1 MKTTEQTPAVQNLIN
16 FAAQAQEQF
25 SADEL
30 ERHAAQMFRDLSP
43 QCFAVPG
50 EGNII
55 DTINAETGRSQI
67 NGENL
72 EEIRRR
78 YPRAEVMALNDW
90 TTQRAALQ
98 NTPVTWNET
107 TEEVYHEMLEV
118 LPPAAWHNGAFLV
131 GEASDHSYSTG
142 RPRFECFRQRAGQF
156 HGSSRPM
163 THKEF
168 VAEFGACPC
177 YYGH

>member
-1 MKTTEQTPAVQNLIN
+1 VNTTAQPPEVQNLIN
-16 FAAQAQEQF
+16 SAAEAVEKF
-25 SADEL
+25 GDDEL
-30 ERHAAQMFRDLSP
+30 ERYAAQMRRDLLP
-43 QCFAVPG
+43 KCFAVPG
-50 EGNII
+50 ELSII
-55 DTINAETGRSQI
+55 DTINPETGRSQI

-72 EEIRRR
+72 EGIRRR
-78 YPRAEVMALNDW
+78 YPRAEIVSLDDW

-98 NTPVTWNET
+98 NTPVEWVETNEET
-107 TEEVYHEMLEV
+107 FHEMLNV
-118 LPPAAWHNGAFLV
+118 LPPAAWHGGAFLV

-142 RPRFECFRQRAGQF
+142 RPRFQCYRECAGQF
-156 HGSSRPM
+156 HASSRPM